1 MSRRTRQRNAP
12 AHLANET
19 VSSVSSKMWQTW
31 STYKELH
38 FRNLLVNL
46 LHKLDDEVHQLMLKH
61 LLGMEV
67 GDQEGDVVAL

>member
-1 MSRRTRQRNAP
+1 
-12 AHLANET
+12 
-19 VSSVSSKMWQTW
+19 MWQTW